1 LEEFHR
7 IRRLTEALCA
17 PLSPEDCQLQ
27 GFADASPPKWHLAHT
42 TWFFDRFI
50 LQELASPAGSHV
62 PFDERFLSLFNS
74 YYQRLGVPFTRGARG
89 VLSRPGLAEVHAYRA
104 HVDEQLVQLAT
115 RLDGEAAAELE
126 RRLALGLHHEQQH
139 QELIL
144 TDIKYSLSLNPLAP
158 SYFDAPLPEATVV
171 ATTERFL
178 PVEGG
183 IVEIGHAPRRGSF
196 AFDNES
202 PCHRVC
208 VGDFAL
214 ASRLVTNAEFEEFVR
229 DGGYRRSELWL
240 ADGWDRGFQAPLYWR
255 DGGEFTLH
263 GLRPMAAH
271 APVTHVSYYEA
282 DAYARWR
289 GCRLPTEAEWEIVA
303 RRESASGGNLLD
315 EARLAEGRV
324 GPEPAAPGSS
334 QLFGDVWEWTASAYL
349 PYPGFRP
356 LCGALGEYNAK
367 FMASQHVL
375 RGGSCATPRGHVR
388 ATYRNFFPLETR
400 WQFTGVRLARDL

>member
-7 IRRLTEALCA
+7 IRRMTEALCA

-50 LQELASPAGSHV
+50 LKELAPPSGGYA

-74 YYQRLGVPFTRGARG
+74 YYERLGVPFPRGARG
-89 VLSRPGLAEVHAYRA
+89 VLSRPGLDEVYAYRA
-104 HVDEQLVQLAT
+104 HVDEQLVELAT
-115 RLDGEAAAELE
+115 RLDEEAAAEFH
-126 RRLALGLHHEQQH
+126 RRLELGIHHEQQH

-144 TDIKYSLSLNPLAP
+144 TDVKLSLSLNPLAP
-158 SYFDAPLPEATVV
+158 SYFGTPPPGATAVS
-171 ATTERFL
+171 TTLRFI

-183 IVEIGHAPRRGSF
+183 LAEIGHAPRCGSF

-202 PCHRVC
+202 PRHRVY

-214 ASRLVTNAEFEEFVR
+214 ASRLVTNAEFEEFVQ
-229 DGGYRRSELWL
+229 DGGYLRPELWL
-240 ADGWDRGFQAPLYWR
+240 SDGWAKGFRAPLYWQ

-263 GLRPMAAH
+263 GSRTIMAH

-303 RRESASGGNLLD
+303 GRETASCGNLLD
-315 EARLAEGRV
+315 ESRLAEGRV

-356 LCGALGEYNAK
+356 LFGALGEYNAK
-367 FMASQHVL
+367 FMAGQHVL

-388 ATYRNFFPLETR
+388 ATYRNFFPLEAR
-400 WQFTGVRLARDL
+400 WQFTGVRLARDV